1 VKKLNNKRKKELAK
15 GKTLYTTV
23 NAGMEKANQAER
35 DGARVLMGL
44 KHTLEQGDGKLRTLV
59 REINNSKQMSTST
72 LNLEDMY
79 RQRRKIELQ
88 LMQEKGK
95 LEDIKASLKVKSNI
109 FDQGKSYEKDV
120 FNQLKGA

>member
-1 VKKLNNKRKKELAK
+1 MKKLNNKRKKELAK